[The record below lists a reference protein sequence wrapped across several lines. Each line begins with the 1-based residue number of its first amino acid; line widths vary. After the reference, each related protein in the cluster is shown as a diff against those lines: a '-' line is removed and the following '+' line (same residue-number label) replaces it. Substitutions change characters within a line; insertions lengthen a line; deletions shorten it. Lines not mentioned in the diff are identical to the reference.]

1 MQALSQPVRSNQ
13 LQVHPQLP
21 VLVQR
26 HLSSDYMRPV
36 ADHSEQAFQHLH
48 VAMAEPRPL
57 VLDSFCG
64 TGQSTAIL
72 ARRHPDHLVVGIDR
86 SAHRLAR
93 HPGGEDDNYLLL
105 QADCEDIWQLL
116 LQHGLRPQ
124 YHYLLYPN
132 PWPKGKHLGRRV
144 HGSGAFSRL
153 LALGGQVEVRSNWQL
168 YVEEFGLAMHLAGHP
183 GVVCELP
190 EQQPISLFERKY
202 RQSGHQLWRFLGTVR
217 PR

>member
-1 MQALSQPVRSNQ
+1 MQAFSQPVHSNQ
-13 LQVHPQLP
+13 QQVHRQLP
-21 VLVQR
+21 ALVQR
-26 HLSSDYMRPV
+26 HLSSDYARPV
-36 ADHSEQAFQHLH
+36 ADHSEQAFQQLL
-48 VAMAEPRPL
+48 VAMTKPRPL

-72 ARRHPDHLVVGIDR
+72 ARQYPSHLVVGVDR
-86 SAHRLAR
+86 SSHRLSR
-93 HPGGEDDNYLLL
+93 HAGTHDGSYLLL

-116 LQHGLRPQ
+116 LQHDIHPD

-132 PWPKGKHLGRRV
+132 PWPKGKHLSRRV
-144 HGSGAFSRL
+144 HGGGGFSRL
-153 LALGGQVEVRSNWQL
+153 LGLGGQIELRSNWQL

-202 RQSGHQLWRFLGTVR
+202 RQSGHQLWRFLGR
-217 PR
+217 IKAL